1 MFGGNTGQEPVND
14 CCIISNYQNYKKG
27 CLNVEK
33 SPFTWVRLES
43 KNEAPL
49 ARVYHSA
56 SLCNSGSANGM
67 VVVFGGRSND

>member
-1 MFGGNTGQEPVND
+1 MTAVILFNY
-14 CCIISNYQNYKKG
+14 IILG
-27 CLNVEK
+27 CLNIEK